1 MMQLTKL
8 AKKLLLLQRNELL
21 SDRQVFYR
29 KKFGRFLFTNCF
41 IHLGQKENL
50 TDLSFKLFEKEYN
63 IIKNYLPNKTH
74 NIMDVGCGLGII
86 NIFLQQHYKNNLKYF
101 LIDKNKIDLKIKY
114 GFQDNYESYNDLLE
128 TKKLLNSN
136 GIKNE
141 NIFMI
146 DAEKQIVIDQKIDF
160 VISLKSMG
168 YHYPYE
174 MYLSLLKKVASDN
187 CTFIFDLASKKY
199 KDLET
204 IKKHFREYRVIF
216 EEDSIHPLK
225 RVVLKGLIT
234 SS

>member
-1 MMQLTKL
+1 MSCYLIVKFFIEKNLEGFFLQIVLFIWV
-8 AKKLLLLQRNELL
+8 KK
-21 SDRQVFYR
+21 
-29 KKFGRFLFTNCF
+29 K
-41 IHLGQKENL
+41 NL

-86 NIFLQQHYKNNLKYF
+86 NIFIQQHYKNNLKYF

>member
-1 MMQLTKL
+1 
-8 AKKLLLLQRNELL
+8 
-21 SDRQVFYR
+21 
-29 KKFGRFLFTNCF
+29 
-41 IHLGQKENL
+41 
-50 TDLSFKLFEKEYN
+50 
-63 IIKNYLPNKTH
+63 
-74 NIMDVGCGLGII
+74 
-86 NIFLQQHYKNNLKYF
+86 
-101 LIDKNKIDLKIKY
+101 
-114 GFQDNYESYNDLLE
+114 
-128 TKKLLNSN
+128 
-136 GIKNE
+136 
-141 NIFMI
+141 MI

-216 EEDSIHPLK
+216 EEESIHPLK